1 MIDVKEE
8 IKAEVEG
15 RRYGGR
21 YCVDCTNK
29 LYYVVGAVD
38 SGEDYYYIGI
48 NGKRQICFL
57 SCIGGLNAVDLDDD
71 ILNDNINDFSV
82 LNYLIKYEPETIAY
96 DVKQYIAKTNDK
108 LFTKININGKLY

>member
-1 MIDVKEE
+1 MKDVKEE
-8 IKAEVEG
+8 IRTEIEDG
-15 RRYGGR
+15 LFGGK
-21 YCVDCTNK
+21 YCVDCTGK

-57 SCIGGLNAVDLDDD
+57 SCIGGLNVVDC
-71 ILNDNINDFSV
+71 NVPDFTV
-82 LNYLIKYEPETIAY
+82 LNYLIKNEAEDVAT
-96 DVKQYIAKTNDK
+96 DVKRYISTTNDI